1 VTFIETI
8 PENEAAGETAR
19 IYQIDRAAKGFLPNY
34 TRAFSHRP
42 DVYEAWANLN
52 KTIKAHMDPRRYE
65 LATMGA
71 ALELRSSYCSLAHGE
86 RLLALGSDEAE
97 VRSLTDL
104 ETSPLDGQER
114 AVAAFGA
121 KIARS
126 ATSVTE
132 ADIDQLRSS
141 GLTDPEIFDVAA
153 AAAARCFFSK
163 LLDAVGARPDSAF
176 IETIPGLVD
185 VLTVGRPIDDSE

>member
-1 VTFIETI
+1 MSFIETI
-8 PENEAAGETAR
+8 PEDQAVGETAR
-19 IYQIDRAAKGFLPNY
+19 IYEADRAAKGFLPNY

-42 DVYEAWANLN
+42 DLYEAWATLN
-52 KTIKAHMDPRRYE
+52 KTIKSHMDPRRYE

-86 RLLALGSDEAE
+86 RLLRLGSDEAE

-104 ETSPLDGQER
+104 GSSGLSEPER
-114 AVAAFGA
+114 AVVDFAA

-126 ATSVTE
+126 ASSVTE
-132 ADIDQLRSS
+132 ADVDRLRSV

-153 AAAARCFFSK
+153 AASARCFFSK
-163 LLDAVGARPDSAF
+163 LLDAVGARPDAAF
-176 IETIPGLVD
+176 NETIPGLVD
-185 VLTVGRPIDDSE
+185 VLTVGRPIDDAE